1 MLLDQIS
8 DSDLFDR
15 EAGRA
20 GGPGFFGVEL
30 CVGSLQCGCGVSAVD
45 PPWVSEHLGC
55 IAACLPVSGQLIP
68 LLWSVVGAPL
78 SIHCLLT
85 VFERTSFDV
94 QAG

>member
-15 EAGRA
+15 EAGKA

-45 PPWVSEHLGC
+45 PPWVSELG
-55 IAACLPVSGQLIP
+55 VHSGVL
-68 LLWSVVGAPL
+68 
-78 SIHCLLT
+78 
-85 VFERTSFDV
+85 TSFWAV
-94 QAG
+94 NTTVMVCGGCTSLHTLSANSV